1 MLPADIDKNLK
12 GLLSKS
18 LFLKSYTGFEELPA
32 DLMGKLEKAWLYPYG
47 VVANNNAKQGM
58 KAAYWDTVELI
69 KNPKY
74 KKHGWADPQRTKD
87 TPREKLYPSEKE
99 KLLREMEFGASAT
112 QYQYI
117 PMGMPGVFRYK
128 ALIPLTRLQSWW
140 MREAIH
146 RALKGRPSWSGE
158 DGPTLPWSR
167 RVNYLKYLIIGG
179 ALLTALGYKKSFML
193 GVAPTYLSPA
203 GQVALG
209 FYNYATATEDWQ
221 KKRALKQIYYSWKA
235 FIPGSLAWRD
245 FLSVWNGEKDLNEIL
260 FYGKKKEEKKPK
272 PITIGKPSVSKITT
286 KF

>member
-1 MLPADIDKNLK
+1 L
-12 GLLSKS
+12 GHFRS
-18 LFLKSYTGFEELPA
+18 
-32 DLMGKLEKAWLYPYG
+32 
-47 VVANNNAKQGM
+47 
-58 KAAYWDTVELI
+58 I

-74 KKHGWADPQRTKD
+74 KKNKWRDPQRTKD
-87 TPREKLYPSEKE
+87 TPEDYLYPIEEEYLS
-99 KLLREMEFGASAT
+99 REMEFGASAT

-117 PMGMPGVFRYK
+117 PMGMPGIFRYK

-140 MREAIH
+140 MNYFTKFLREATH

-167 RVNYLKYLIIGG
+167 RVNFLKYVIIGG
-179 ALLTALGYKKSFML
+179 AILTSLGYKKSFML

-221 KKRALKQIYYSWKA
+221 RKRALNQIYYSWKA

-245 FLSVWNGEKDLNEIL
+245 FMAVWNGEKELNEIL
-260 FYGKKKEEKKPK
+260 FYGKEEAKKPSKKISTIEFDWDKETK
-272 PITIGKPSVSKITT
+272 PKSVI
-286 KF
+286 KFDWD